1 MSGSGVPRRVHWAV
15 QLLDVSPGDEILE
28 IGCGPG
34 VAVSLVC
41 DRLAG
46 GRITAVDR
54 SAIAIQRAI
63 QRNAG
68 HVASGRAVLRQVD
81 LAGLALVGQ
90 HFDKVFAINVNLLWV
105 RPADPELLL
114 IKDLLRPGGV
124 LRLIYETPGEE
135 QAGRVTEAV
144 TAALA
149 KHGFETTVTA
159 AAGSSPS
166 LLCISARPTEN
177 R

>member
-1 MSGSGVPRRVHWAV
+1 MSGSSVPRRVHWAV

-54 SAIAIQRAI
+54 SAIAIRRAT

-90 HFDKVFAINVNLLWV
+90 HFDKVFAINVNLFWV
-105 RPADPELLL
+105 RPADVELLL

-135 QAGRVTEAV
+135 QAGPVTAAV

-159 AAGSSPS
+159 GSSPS
-166 LLCISARPTEN
+166 LLCISARPTGN

>member
-1 MSGSGVPRRVHWAV
+1 MSGSSVPRRVHWAV
-15 QLLDVSPGDEILE
+15 RLLDASPGDEILE

-34 VAVSLVC
+34 MAVSLVC

-68 HVASGRAVLRQVD
+68 HVASGRAVLRQAD
-81 LAGLALVGQ
+81 LAGPALVGQ
-90 HFDKVFAINVNLLWV
+90 HFDKVFAINVNLFWV
-105 RPADPELLL
+105 RPADAEVLL

-135 QAGRVTEAV
+135 QAGRVTEGV
-144 TAALA
+144 TAAQ
-149 KHGFETTVTA
+149 A
-159 AAGSSPS
+159 APPAGSGRTRGS
-166 LLCISARPTEN
+166 RPP
-177 R
+177 